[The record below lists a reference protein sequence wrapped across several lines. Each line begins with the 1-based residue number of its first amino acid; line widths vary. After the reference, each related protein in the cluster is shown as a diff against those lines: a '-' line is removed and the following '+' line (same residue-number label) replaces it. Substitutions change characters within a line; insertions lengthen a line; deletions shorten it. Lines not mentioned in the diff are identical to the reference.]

1 MPVDTQ
7 RPYAKDYG
15 MAACEALQRLG
26 VSVTLWEPLMALAA
40 GAPVAVAKSR
50 GVSTG
55 GFHPPTSTTT
65 TATATLTQGKV
76 FRSVTAYVESLCL
89 SL

>member
-15 MAACEALQRLG
+15 MAACEALRRLG
-26 VSVTLWEPLMALAA
+26 VLVTLWEPLMALAA
-40 GAPVAVAKSR
+40 GVPVVVAKSC

-65 TATATLTQGKV
+65 TTLTQGKV

>member
-55 GFHPPTSTTT
+55 GFHPPASTTT
-65 TATATLTQGKV
+65 TTTFTQGKV

>member
-55 GFHPPTSTTT
+55 GFHPPTSTA
-65 TATATLTQGKV
+65 ATAPLTQGQV

>member
-50 GVSTG
+50 RVSTG

-65 TATATLTQGKV
+65 TATLTQGKV

>member
-26 VSVTLWEPLMALAA
+26 VRVTLWEPLMALAA
-40 GAPVAVAKSR
+40 GVQVAVAKSC

-55 GFHPPTSTTT
+55 GYHPPTTTT
-65 TATATLTQGKV
+65 TITLTHSKV
-76 FRSVTAYVESLCL
+76 VHGLPAYVESLF
-89 SL
+89 